1 MKRIKQNSITA
12 GSNRVVYR
20 RRHHRRDQLDIIT
33 MKSSS
38 SILLVYT
45 VVLIAVISVSGFSPP
60 RHRHRPSM
68 YSSSFA
74 MNRYHH
80 TPTLSRIKDNQQR
93 HDMRSNK
100 NEEIGGNLHSKPS
113 SSKIQSSSSNNN
125 AIKILSRSIIP
136 SLTLAILLLFSIN
149 PNPANAGFGPSGGAT
164 TSSPP
169 NLTTPSKIGVQDTSE
184 KKLKQLIGSTLN
196 PNRLEEFN
204 AQLDDI
210 TQTIMSIISSEDEV
224 GLLEEYGD
232 KFITEETTSTES
244 STNTQPN
251 SIEERE
257 AALKASLKKRTTK
270 DNLTLRQEQQA
281 ELERLQVLKLQI
293 ANQEKMLSKLE
304 AQPCEL
310 CLCIC
315 CVLLYVV
322 CIVVYILCPT
332 FLFRHTYMNRLV

>member
-1 MKRIKQNSITA
+1 
-12 GSNRVVYR
+12 
-20 RRHHRRDQLDIIT
+20 
-33 MKSSS
+33 
-38 SILLVYT
+38 
-45 VVLIAVISVSGFSPP
+45 
-60 RHRHRPSM
+60 
-68 YSSSFA
+68 

-80 TPTLSRIKDNQQR
+80 TTTTADIQHLSRIKGNQQ
-93 HDMRSNK
+93 HYMKSIDDD
-100 NEEIGGNLHSKPS
+100 NLHSKPS
-113 SSKIQSSSSNNN
+113 SAEIQSSSSNNN

-136 SLTLAILLLFSIN
+136 NLTLAILLLFSIN

-232 KFITEETTSTES
+232 KFSESSVDITQETSTASSSTTS
-244 STNTQPN
+244 NTQPN

-257 AALKASLKKRTTK
+257 KQLKASLKKRTTK

-293 ANQEKMLSKLE
+293 ANQEKMLAKLE
-304 AQPCEL
+304 AQPCKL
-310 CLCIC
+310 FCCIC
-315 CVLLYVV
+315 CVYMLFVV
-322 CIVVYILCPT
+322 
-332 FLFRHTYMNRLV
+332 

>member
-1 MKRIKQNSITA
+1 
-12 GSNRVVYR
+12 
-20 RRHHRRDQLDIIT
+20 
-33 MKSSS
+33 
-38 SILLVYT
+38 
-45 VVLIAVISVSGFSPP
+45 
-60 RHRHRPSM
+60 
-68 YSSSFA
+68 

-80 TPTLSRIKDNQQR
+80 TTTTADIQHLSRIKGNQQ
-93 HDMRSNK
+93 HYMKSIDDD
-100 NEEIGGNLHSKPS
+100 NLHSKPS
-113 SSKIQSSSSNNN
+113 SAEIQNSSSNNN
-125 AIKILSRSIIP
+125 AIKLLSRSILP

-232 KFITEETTSTES
+232 KFITQETPSTESS

-293 ANQEKMLSKLE
+293 ANQEKMLAKLE
-304 AQPCEL
+304 AQPCK
-310 CLCIC
+310 CY
-315 CVLLYVV
+315 LYVV
-322 CIVVYILCPT
+322 CICCLLCNMCMGVCVVWLDFVFI
-332 FLFRHTYMNRLV
+332 

>member
-1 MKRIKQNSITA
+1 MKRIKQNNITA
-12 GSNRVVYR
+12 GSDRVVHTR
-20 RRHHRRDQLDIIT
+20 RRHRRDIT
-33 MKSSS
+33 VAMKRSS

-45 VVLIAVISVSGFSPP
+45 TLLIAFISISTHVAIVSGFSPP
-60 RHRHRPSM
+60 RHRPSM
-68 YSSSFA
+68 YSSSSA
-74 MNRYHH
+74 MNRYHI
-80 TPTLSRIKDNQQR
+80 PTLSRIKDNQQR
-93 HDMRSNK
+93 HDMRSNDK
-100 NEEIGGNLHSKPS
+100 DEIGGNLYSKPS
-113 SSKIQSSSSNNN
+113 SVEIQNNN
-125 AIKILSRSIIP
+125 SFKLLSRSILP
-136 SLTLAILLLFSIN
+136 SLTLSILLLFSIN

-169 NLTTPSKIGVQDTSE
+169 NLTTPSKIGVQETSE

-232 KFITEETTSTES
+232 KFDTTQEETPSTES
-244 STNTQPN
+244 SSINTQPN

-293 ANQEKMLSKLE
+293 ANQEKMLAKLE
-304 AQPCEL
+304 AQPCKCVFCML
-310 CLCIC
+310 C
-315 CVLLYVV
+315 
-322 CIVVYILCPT
+322 
-332 FLFRHTYMNRLV
+332 M

>member
-1 MKRIKQNSITA
+1 
-12 GSNRVVYR
+12 
-20 RRHHRRDQLDIIT
+20 
-33 MKSSS
+33 
-38 SILLVYT
+38 
-45 VVLIAVISVSGFSPP
+45 
-60 RHRHRPSM
+60 M

-74 MNRYHH
+74 MNRYY
-80 TPTLSRIKDNQQR
+80 TPTLSRIKDRQQR
-93 HDMRSNK
+93 HNMKSNHS
-100 NEEIGGNLHSKPS
+100 EELGGNLCSK
-113 SSKIQSSSSNNN
+113 QSSAEIQNNNSSNN
-125 AIKILSRSIIP
+125 AIKILSRSILP

-149 PNPANAGFGPSGGAT
+149 PLPANAGFGPSGGAT

-232 KFITEETTSTES
+232 KFMTEETPSTES

-293 ANQEKMLSKLE
+293 ANQEKMLAKLE
-304 AQPCEL
+304 AQPCEYYL
-310 CLCIC
+310 YVTVC
-315 CVLLYVV
+315 CVDLLLYTCNSACSHVMFTS
-322 CIVVYILCPT
+322 YAHFYT
-332 FLFRHTYMNRLV
+332 RLSKYVTHN

>member
-1 MKRIKQNSITA
+1 
-12 GSNRVVYR
+12 
-20 RRHHRRDQLDIIT
+20 
-33 MKSSS
+33 
-38 SILLVYT
+38 
-45 VVLIAVISVSGFSPP
+45 
-60 RHRHRPSM
+60 M

-113 SSKIQSSSSNNN
+113 SAEIQSNASNNT
-125 AIKILSRSIIP
+125 IKILSRSILP

-232 KFITEETTSTES
+232 KFITEETPSTESS

-293 ANQEKMLSKLE
+293 ANQEKMLAKLE

-310 CLCIC
+310 FCCMLFICYMLCR
-315 CVLLYVV
+315 YV
-322 CIVVYILCPT
+322 
-332 FLFRHTYMNRLV
+332 